1 MKNIVR
7 IMILVMC
14 GVAFVAAPG
23 YSETGKAPKAKG
35 KVASKIEAK
44 AEATSEAA
52 EATPTPALTP
62 TVKLNGFVQFWT
74 QNFNNSWD
82 QLLKHTRLKATA
94 LMDPDTTVV
103 IMPDM
108 STGGF
113 TLLDAYVSRNLGDQ
127 WSVMA
132 GQYKP
137 AFGDDKYLTPA
148 QLKRVDYAKMDSFAF
163 GSFPLKAWDMGFE
176 FKKVAEEW
184 TIQAGLIQ
192 GAGPNATKD
201 SDQTKDL
208 NARVEYK
215 TKEFAVGASYYGG
228 TANTPTF
235 ATFQNWGGVHL
246 RYNSEGFDARAEA
259 IFAPFNK
266 NAYFGQV
273 AYKTGDWEPLAWG
286 ELGTI
291 NSNQAYDV
299 LGLGLNYWPAAKTRL
314 SFNVVMN
321 GVTDLNGPAMTVL
334 QVEQVF

>member
-1 MKNIVR
+1 
-7 IMILVMC
+7 MIRTWKFLAMVL
-14 GVAFVAAPG
+14 GLAFAVGPVLAA
-23 YSETGKAPKAKG
+23 GKDAKDKKEG
-35 KVASKIEAK
+35 KKEEAK
-44 AEATSEAA
+44 VEVKADKPAEA
-52 EATPTPALTP
+52 ATAPAFTPV
-62 TVKLNGFVQFWT
+62 VKLNGFVQFWT

-94 LMDPDTTVV
+94 LVDPDTTAV

-113 TLLDAYVSRNLGDQ
+113 TLLDAYVNRNLGEQ
-127 WSVMA
+127 WSIMA

-137 AFGDDKYLTPA
+137 AFGDDRYLTPA
-148 QLKRVDYAKMDSFAF
+148 QLKRVDYARMDSFAF
-163 GSFPLKAWDMGFE
+163 GNFPLKAWDMGFE

-184 TIQAGLIQ
+184 TLQAGLVQ

-208 NARVEYK
+208 NARLEYK
-215 TKEFAVGASYYGG
+215 GKEFAVGASYYGG
-228 TANTPTF
+228 TSNTPTF
-235 ATFQNWGGVHL
+235 AAFQNWGGVHL

-266 NAYFGQV
+266 NAYFAQL
-273 AYKTGDWEPLAWG
+273 ACKKGDWEPLAWG
-286 ELGTI
+286 ELGTL
-291 NSNQAYDV
+291 NSNQAYEV

-314 SFNVVMN
+314 SLNIVMN
-321 GVTDLNGPAMTVL
+321 GVTDLSGPAMSVL